1 MIDINIYM
9 LAETKA
15 CPSCLFVQES
25 AMCSSFQCAYWHLFC
40 TGCWYCTAEA
50 AKPHF
55 SPSSFSLAL
64 FQIDTQ
70 FFALL
75 TTPANW
81 GQQFHSPNLCL
92 LQPLSSLE
100 MPSLHK
106 APCCAAP
113 WSACVFRALLPWD
126 RAGPAGSGRSL
137 LGAGHCPVELHVL
150 GHVGPVENHL
160 AFRPLQRDLLGLTH
174 SNSSVFFLVET
185 ASAQIHVWGSGIKC
199 VVVLENRQKSEGRRK
214 AQNLCLVQTTPVIP
228 PPGAHTCKI
237 TQCPCG

>member
-25 AMCSSFQCAYWHLFC
+25 AMCSSFQCTYWHLFC

-81 GQQFHSPNLCL
+81 GQQFHSPNPCL

-100 MPSLHK
+100 MSSLHK
-106 APCCAAP
+106 APCCAVP

-126 RAGPAGSGRSL
+126 REQGLLAVAGPCWELDTALWSCMCWAMWALWKTTL
-137 LGAGHCPVELHVL
+137 LSDLCKGICL
-150 GHVGPVENHL
+150 GW
-160 AFRPLQRDLLGLTH
+160 LTATA
-174 SNSSVFFLVET
+174 VFFSSWKLLQHKSMFE
-185 ASAQIHVWGSGIKC
+185 ALELN
-199 VVVLENRQKSEGRRK
+199 VL
-214 AQNLCLVQTTPVIP
+214 
-228 PPGAHTCKI
+228 
-237 TQCPCG
+237 